1 MRPTLSY
8 VVVMALEDRPVSM
21 RVPAVLMDE
30 VRAAALELERSVSW
44 VLRRALRDW
53 LDARSQAVRSE
64 LD

>member
-1 MRPTLSY
+1 
-8 VVVMALEDRPVSM
+8 MALEDRPVSM